1 MRFLRRKKIII
12 LLLVLCAALI
22 VFFID
27 FNTARSKGILYGID
41 FSGAYTDRNG
51 TLLKVYLTGD
61 ETYRIYKSV
70 SEYPLDFLEAL
81 LLQEDKRFFLHHG
94 VNPVSLIR
102 AAVQTYVKRSKRI
115 GASTITMQTA
125 KLKYKLYTKNPAGK
139 LKQIFLALRLEL
151 LFSKQEILDAYINLA
166 PCGKNIE
173 GFEAASRYFF
183 AQPIE
188 QTDFSQRLMLCVLP
202 QDPVRRCPRSDAVP
216 DELMQARSR
225 LFERW
230 VQEHPEY
237 EESRAFMQKPPR
249 LHCAFPEKALHFTR
263 MIESASKI
271 KKGSVRTPARTL
283 LRTSIDMRLQD
294 ITEQTLQLYVRQ
306 RQGIG
311 ITNAAALLVDWETM
325 ETLAAAGSA
334 GFYNNAILGQI
345 DANISKRSPGSLLK
359 PFIYALALDQGLIHY
374 GTMLKDTPS
383 AFSEYMPDNYGN
395 TFKGP
400 IKAWNAL
407 TQSRNIPAVEL
418 ARKIHKP
425 DLYDL
430 LVSAGVSG
438 LKHKDSYGLS
448 IVLGSA
454 DLTPF
459 ELTALYAALKNGGV
473 QYPIQ
478 NTARTLFPSDT
489 ANSAANGKAGQ
500 SNAKR
505 LFSQEAAFIVCKM
518 LEQNPPPEDTQSSD
532 FAGMRIGYKTG
543 TSIGFKDCWTV
554 GFFGQYVLCIWLG
567 NFDGTGNNSFLGRT
581 AAAPLFFSIAGRI
594 HSAGLCRNT
603 AEYVPENVKQIDVCA
618 VSGGLPN
625 GDCPATEKA
634 WFIPGVSPITKC
646 RIHRKITVDTRTG
659 YRTDERDKS
668 YCKTLVREF
677 WPSDLMKLFAEAGL
691 PRLVPPDYPDAN
703 KKMNNGRSGFP
714 PEIVS
719 PLKNTVYIFRSG
731 TPEKNVLILNA
742 VADAD
747 TSELFWFAGSSFIAR
762 CSPSEPYVWK
772 PAPGFYELT
781 VSDGKGRS
789 DSINVNIQ
797 GAD

>member
-12 LLLVLCAALI
+12 LLLVVCAALI

-27 FNTARSKGILYGID
+27 FNTARSRGILYGTD
-41 FSGAYTDRNG
+41 FSGAYSDKNG
-51 TLLKVYLTGD
+51 ILLKVYLTDD
-61 ETYRIYKSV
+61 ESYRIYKSV
-70 SEYPLDFLEAL
+70 SEYPPDFLEAL

-102 AAVQTYVKRSKRI
+102 AGWETYVKRSKRV

-139 LKQIFLALRLEL
+139 LIQIILALRLEL
-151 LFSKQEILDAYINLA
+151 LFSKQEILDAYVNLA

-188 QTDFSQRLMLCVLP
+188 KTDFSQRLMLCVLP
-202 QDPVRRCPRSDAVP
+202 QDPVRRCPRPDAVP
-216 DELMQARSR
+216 GELMAARLR
-225 LFERW
+225 LFDRW
-230 VQEHPEY
+230 VREHPEY
-237 EESRAFMQKPPR
+237 EESRAFMQNRPR

-263 MIESASKI
+263 MLESSSKI
-271 KKGSVRTPARTL
+271 QKGQRRTV
-283 LRTSIDMRLQD
+283 LRTSVDMRLQN

-306 RQGIG
+306 KQGIG
-311 ITNAAALLVDWETM
+311 ITNAAALLIDWETM
-325 ETLAAAGSA
+325 ETRAAAGSA

-400 IKAWNAL
+400 LKAWNAL

-430 LVSAGVSG
+430 LVLAGVSG

-454 DLTPF
+454 DLSPF
-459 ELTALYAALKNGGV
+459 ELAGLYAALKNGGL

-478 NTARTLFPSDT
+478 TVTVKR
-489 ANSAANGKAGQ
+489 GRAGQ
-500 SNAKR
+500 AEARR
-505 LFSQEAAFIVCKM
+505 LFSEEAAFIVCKM
-518 LEQNPPPEDTQSSD
+518 LEQNPPPEDMQSSD

-554 GFFGQYVLCIWLG
+554 GFFGQYVLCIWVG
-567 NFDGTGNNSFLGRT
+567 NFDGTGNNAFLGRT
-581 AAAPLFFSIAGRI
+581 AAAPLFFNIAGRI
-594 HSAGLCRNT
+594 HSAGFCRNVT
-603 AEYVPENVKQIDVCA
+603 DYIPENVKQTDVCA
-618 VSGGLPN
+618 VSGALPN
-625 GDCPATEKA
+625 GDCPDTEKA

-646 RIHRKITVDTRTG
+646 RIHRTVTVDTRTG

-691 PRLVPPDYPDAN
+691 PRLVPPDYPDTN
-703 KKMNNGRSGFP
+703 KKSGIKGPGFP

-747 TSELFWFAGSSFIAR
+747 TPELFWFAGSSFIAR
-762 CSPSEPYVWK
+762 CVPSEPYEWK
-772 PAPGFYELT
+772 PLPGVYELT
-781 VSDGKGRS
+781 VADSRGRS
-789 DSINVNIQ
+789 DSIQVNIQ